1 LKEFEVQNHLPLRLY
16 LLFQSK
22 FLCVKISVDLVDMG
36 HVVIFL
42 LSRQEKPIHQN
53 RAQNNQHKNGQ
64 ISTIVVSKRKHVQ
77 VVRVAVAFPE

>member
-1 LKEFEVQNHLPLRLY
+1 MV
-16 LLFQSK
+16 
-22 FLCVKISVDLVDMG
+22 

-42 LSRQEKPIHQN
+42 LSRQKKPIHQN

-64 ISTIVVSKRKHVQ
+64 ISTIVVSERKHAQ